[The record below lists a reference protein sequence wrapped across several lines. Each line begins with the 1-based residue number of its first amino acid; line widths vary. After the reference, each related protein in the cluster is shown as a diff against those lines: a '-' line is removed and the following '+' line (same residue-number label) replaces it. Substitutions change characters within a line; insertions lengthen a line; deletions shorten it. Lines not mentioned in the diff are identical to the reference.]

1 MNNQKDTLI
10 RTLHTKRAMALQVQH
25 RSKRPRYETET
36 MSVET
41 DNERLT
47 LTELVNEKRWDE
59 AIARVIS
66 HPQEVASAPTPSP
79 LALACR
85 LGAPFE
91 CVRAILEAAPEKLRH
106 VLDSRGTPL
115 HEAIVSPTVG
125 KNVIEI
131 LLRADEALGNES
143 TRATLLQ
150 DVDGFTPLHLLF
162 RRRFQSHLLLPEGDT
177 SLVDILDNLVS
188 SCPEAVVIPDLG
200 EYEEPPIVYALKAN
214 IYAPSLGSE
223 DETLSRIER
232 QIYNMVSSMLKHYP
246 QGASRFYTGYT
257 GRYTALHSAVFH
269 GRYPGI
275 IELLLKAEAANP
287 SEQKSALL
295 ANTQGEMPLHF
306 CAMRGER
313 PRSIALIAQAAPEA
327 VLKRDAS
334 GLTPLHWLWIR
345 FVSSLLAVDDSGRG
359 SDITMALD
367 MSRQPPFERSP
378 YAEFTSLEQGDFD
391 VDLQLI
397 KRLDAPVDFL
407 RMRHIP
413 LEVLG
418 ADDCLEWAERCVT
431 VLEQIRERHHATSG
445 DENRVIVW
453 TKREAMISLF
463 WTKVVS
469 LLEAAKV
476 AGEDHPRGDSVIVHT
491 AFASPCCLPG
501 VARIV
506 ASLYPQELSIRDDA
520 GRFPIHYAASRPW
533 HAWDW
538 PRDDNPSQ
546 PAGAKVLE
554 QESLGILRTALD
566 LSPPDL
572 LRCTDRENCL
582 VLHHVIATFVK
593 ACTRPSRSSVES
605 PLKEM
610 LELLDGLIN
619 MYPDALQ
626 RRDGVTRLPPFLQAT
641 AVATEQVTQTHVQ
654 DELPLTITYQLLR
667 QDPTMLSNLREP
679 THC

>member
-1 MNNQKDTLI
+1 
-10 RTLHTKRAMALQVQH
+10 MALQLEH
-25 RSKRPRYETET
+25 RSKRPRYDGTEAASIE
-36 MSVET
+36 M
-41 DNERLT
+41 DNERCT
-47 LTELVNEKRWDE
+47 LTALLEEERWDE
-59 AIARVIS
+59 ATARVIS
-66 HPQEVASAPTPSP
+66 QPEEVASAPNPSP
-79 LALACR
+79 LALAVR
-85 LGAPFE
+85 LGAPFD
-91 CVRAILEAAPEKLRH
+91 CVKAILEAAPEKLRH
-106 VLDSRGTPL
+106 VLDARGTPL
-115 HEAIVSPTVG
+115 HEAIVSPSVG
-125 KNVIEI
+125 TNVIEI
-131 LLRADEALGNES
+131 LLRADEALGSES

-162 RRRFQSHLLLPEGDT
+162 RRRFQSHLLLPEDDT
-177 SLVDILDNLVS
+177 SLIDILDNLVS

-214 IYAPSLGSE
+214 IYAPSLGPE

-232 QIYNMVSSMLKHYP
+232 KIYEMVSCMLKYCP
-246 QGASRFYTGYT
+246 QGASRFFSGYR

-269 GRYPGI
+269 GRYPDI

-287 SEQKSALL
+287 SEQKSGLL

-313 PRSIALIAQAAPEA
+313 PRSIALISEAAPEA
-327 VLKRDAS
+327 VLKRCAS

-345 FVSSLLAVDDSGRG
+345 FVSSLLAVEDGGRG
-359 SDITMALD
+359 SDTTMALD
-367 MSRQPPFERSP
+367 MSRQPPFKRSP
-378 YAEFTSLEQGDFD
+378 YAEFSSLEQGDFD

-418 ADDCLEWAERCVT
+418 PADCLEWAERCVT
-431 VLEQIRERHHATSG
+431 VLERIRERHHATSQ
-445 DENRVIVW
+445 DESRIIVW

-476 AGEDHPRGDSVIVHT
+476 VGEGFPSGDSVIVHT
-491 AFASPCCLPG
+491 AFATPCCPPG

-506 ASLYPQELSIRDDA
+506 ASLYPKELTIRDEA

-546 PAGAKVLE
+546 PAGAKLLE

-582 VLHHVIATFVK
+582 VLHHVITTFIR
-593 ACTRPSRSSVES
+593 ACSRLSRSSVES

-610 LELLDGLIN
+610 LELLDGLIL
-619 MYPDALQ
+619 MYPEALQ
-626 RRDGVTRLPPFLQAT
+626 RRDGVTRLYPFLQAT
-641 AVATEQVTQTHVQ
+641 AVATEHVPQTHVV

-667 QDPTMLSNLREP
+667 QDPTMLSNLR
-679 THC
+679 